1 MRILINARNRSIG
14 VDSGVIIDPAGRFDV
29 VIDAPV
35 ADVRAGLIN
44 AHEHLHR
51 NHYGRLGRPPY
62 RNASEWAADIQH
74 RYRRRIARRH
84 RRPRREALLAGA
96 WKNLFAG
103 VTTVVHHDRWEP
115 DFERDFPVRVARVA
129 NADCAEEADGL
140 DSLAPYC
147 VHVAEGTDNKA
158 ASDIAQLEARGL
170 LTNNLIAVHGVGF
183 DGSSIDRFRKAG
195 AALAWCPSSNLFMLG
210 RTAPDA
216 LLDSGVDVLLG
227 SDSLLTG
234 AGNLLD
240 ELRFARARGPLDDA
254 ALERSVGT
262 TAASRLGLAPPL
274 LEPGAGADLILITVP
289 ITRASAGDVALVM
302 VGGVPRVAAP
312 ALVRTLGPIAEQGRP
327 MSVGGVRRWTN
338 IRASTTT
345 EGGL

>member
-1 MRILINARNRSIG
+1 VRFLINARNRCIG
-14 VDSGVIIDPAGRFDV
+14 VESGVIVEAAGRFDV
-29 VIDAPV
+29 VIDAPG
-35 ADVRAGLIN
+35 ADVRPGLIN

-115 DFERDFPVRVARVA
+115 DFDGGFPVRVARVA
-129 NADCAEEADGL
+129 NADCAEGTDRL
-140 DSLAPYC
+140 DCSAPYC
-147 VHVAEGTDNKA
+147 VHVAEGTDDKA
-158 ASDIAQLEARGL
+158 AGDIEQLESRGL
-170 LTNNLIAVHGVGF
+170 LTDNLIAVHGVGF
-183 DGSSIDRFRKAG
+183 DERSIERFREAR

-210 RTAPDA
+210 RTAPNA
-216 LLDSGVDVLLG
+216 LLGSGVDVLLG

-240 ELRFARARGPLDDA
+240 ELRFARAQGPLDDV

-262 TAASRLGLAPPL
+262 TAASRLGLPAPQL
-274 LEPGAGADLILITVP
+274 DPGTAADLILVAAP
-289 ITRASAGDVALVM
+289 ITRACANDVTLVM
-302 VGGVPRVAAP
+302 VGGVPRVASP
-312 ALVRTLGPIAEQGRP
+312 DLVPMLGGIAERGKP
-327 MSVGGVRRWTN
+327 MTVASVRRWAN
-338 IRASTTT
+338 IREPAITKG
-345 EGGL
+345 EP